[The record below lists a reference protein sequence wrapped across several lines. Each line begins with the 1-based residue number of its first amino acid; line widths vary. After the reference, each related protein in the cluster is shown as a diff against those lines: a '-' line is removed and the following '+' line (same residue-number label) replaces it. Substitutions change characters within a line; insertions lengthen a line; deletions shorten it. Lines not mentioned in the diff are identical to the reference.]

1 MIRGACTLQRLG
13 GCLFLVVLLALPA
26 LAFAGR
32 YQPEPQWLE
41 AVRAPQPFLPYRLGV
56 VEFKKGLSDEWR
68 EYLGDFRAT
77 LRGANYFQPA
87 EAPRLRV
94 EIEQGY
100 QHGSSNEDGC
110 KETPGTLA
118 LTYRFVDGEREVS
131 RLSVTTQAPV
141 SGDSN
146 DWDAAMAGN
155 LKFLLLEL
163 RKGQGDAQFAQAAGG
178 IEARIREALGKG
190 SNTGCTVGAVLA
202 RGFMATVEGTV
213 AVVEGLGEVA
223 GVALEVAASPQ
234 FQGALNTA
242 LAEQQQQRAQ
252 QQAFIDKLNAQAQ
265 AEQRAQAEKQREA
278 QQRAAAERAQ
288 QQQAGR
294 EALAQQLADGIAYR
308 NSQMSKTSDAATLQ
322 RLRRDNEAALQA
334 AQQIGMRS
342 RVDGMATQSTQAG
355 FDQARTERAAEQQA
369 EKQRI
374 AEQARQQREREAEQ
388 RAEQQRI
395 AAEQAEAERKRKAE
409 EVRLAREREAEE
421 RRLAAERLDEER
433 KQARREFHAAH
444 LRGLRLAAQ
453 QCDGKDKP
461 YRLVGNGPAVRL
473 PEVIKHYSSCIKVHY
488 EARCPGTPRG
498 AGLRGAQ
505 GNFVGGGTGCL
516 SAEGLM
522 PQRLSCA
529 AEDVIVETVEVTGC
543 SG

>member
-1 MIRGACTLQRLG
+1 MRPSLRMHWRQGACLM
-13 GCLFLVVLLALPA
+13 LLAAPL
-26 LAFAGR
+26 LAFADR
-32 YQPEPQWLE
+32 YQPEPKWLE
-41 AVRAPQPFLPYRLGV
+41 TVRAPQPFLPYRLGV
-56 VEFKKGLSDEWR
+56 VDFKKGVSDAWR

-77 LRGANYFQPA
+77 LRGANYFQSSD
-87 EAPRLRV
+87 APRLRV

-118 LTYRFVDGEREVS
+118 LTYRFLDGEREVNRIS
-131 RLSVTTQAPV
+131 ISTQAPV

-163 RKGQGDAQFAQAAGG
+163 RKSQGDAQFAELAGG
-178 IEARIREALGKG
+178 LEARIREGLGKG

-202 RGFMATVEGTV
+202 RGFVATVEGTV
-213 AVVEGLGEVA
+213 AVVAGLGEVA
-223 GVALEVAASPQ
+223 GTALEVAASPQ
-234 FQGALNTA
+234 FQQAMNSA

-252 QQAFIDKLNAQAQ
+252 QQAQMDRLNAQAQ
-265 AEQRAQAEKQREA
+265 AAQRAQAEKERAA

-294 EALAQQLADGIAYR
+294 EALAKQLADGIAYR
-308 NSQMSKTSDAATLQ
+308 NSQIARTTDPATQQ

-334 AQQIGMRS
+334 AQQIGLRS
-342 RVDGMATQSTQAG
+342 QVDGMATQSTQAR
-355 FDQARTERAAEQQA
+355 FDQARSQQAAEQQA

-374 AEQARQQREREAEQ
+374 AEQARQQREREAAQ

-395 AAEQAEAERKRKAE
+395 AAEQAEQERKRKDE
-409 EVRLAREREAEE
+409 ERRLAREREAEQ
-421 RRLAAERLDEER
+421 RRLASERLEQEK
-433 KQARREFHAAH
+433 KQAWRDFYAAH
-444 LRGLRLAAQ
+444 QRGLRLGAK

-461 YRLVGNGPAVRL
+461 YRLVGDGPPVRM
-473 PEVIKHYSSCIKVHY
+473 PEIINHYSSCIRVHY

-498 AGLRGAQ
+498 AGLRSSQ
-505 GNFVGGGTGCL
+505 YNFVGGGVGCL

-522 PQRLSCA
+522 PQRLACP
-529 AEDVIVETVEVTGC
+529 AEDVIVEATEVTACG
-543 SG
+543 G

>member
-1 MIRGACTLQRLG
+1 MIGATRMRQRIGACLI
-13 GCLFLVVLLALPA
+13 LLATPA
-26 LAFAGR
+26 LVFAGR
-32 YQPEPQWLE
+32 YQPDPKWLE

-56 VEFKKGLSDEWR
+56 VEFKQGVSDAWL

-77 LRGANYFQPA
+77 LRGANYFQQT

-94 EIEQGY
+94 EIDQGY
-100 QHGSSNEDGC
+100 QQGSSNEDGC
-110 KETPGTLA
+110 KATPGTLA
-118 LTYRFVDGEREVS
+118 LTYRFLDGEREVS

-163 RKGQGDAQFAQAAGG
+163 RKGQGDAQFAQVAGG
-178 IEARIREALGKG
+178 IEGRIREELGKG
-190 SNTGCTVGAVLA
+190 SNTGCIVGAVLA
-202 RGFMATVEGTV
+202 RAFLATVEGTI
-213 AVVEGLGEVA
+213 AVVGGLGEVA
-223 GVALEVAASPQ
+223 GAALEVAASPQ

-242 LAEQQQQRAQ
+242 MAEQQQQRAQ
-252 QQAFIDKLNAQAQ
+252 QQAFTNNLNAQAQ
-265 AEQRAQAEKQREA
+265 AAQRAQAEKQREA
-278 QQRAAAERAQ
+278 QQRVADERAQ

-294 EALAQQLADGIAYR
+294 EALAKQLADGIAYR

-334 AQQIGMRS
+334 AQQIGMHS
-342 RVDGMATQSTQAG
+342 KVDGMATQSTQASL
-355 FDQARTERAAEQQA
+355 DHARTQQA
-369 EKQRI
+369 ADQQADKQRI
-374 AEQARQQREREAEQ
+374 AEQARKQREREAEQ
-388 RAEQQRI
+388 RAEHQRI
-395 AAEQAEAERKRKAE
+395 AAENAEVERNRKAE

-421 RRLAAERLDEER
+421 RRLAAERLDEKR
-433 KQARREFHAAH
+433 KQARREFYGAH
-444 LRGLRLAAQ
+444 MSGLRLGAK
-453 QCDGKDKP
+453 QCDGRDKP
-461 YRLVGNGPAVRL
+461 YRLVGDGPAVRM
-473 PEVIKHYSSCIKVHY
+473 PEAIKHYSSCIKVHY

-498 AGLRGAQ
+498 AGLRSAQ

-522 PQRLSCA
+522 PQRLSCSP
-529 AEDVIVETVEVTGC
+529 EEVIVEALEVTAC